1 MHCPHASFSLPMSA
15 WEISLKWVQLDY
27 FFGLLFQMCV
37 KLYRNCQYFRGH
49 FPLISNVVLSLL
61 IFLFGSYILF
71 WPRWFRLVSIAANF
85 KFRKVA
91 LVPGIEYAIMVISYA
106 YATSLVEFTNNI
118 LFVLMGILQNTC
130 SKTVLKRVGVRP
142 LPCFKPEF
150 PLKLCVNSLWIF
162 YGIICCPCLVSSF
175 VLVWVKFASHALCY
189 CCR

>member
-1 MHCPHASFSLPMSA
+1 MTCCRLKPFFCLCSSSFSGRDSCIAHM
-15 WEISLKWVQLDY
+15 
-27 FFGLLFQMCV
+27 
-37 KLYRNCQYFRGH
+37 
-49 FPLISNVVLSLL
+49 
-61 IFLFGSYILF
+61 
-71 WPRWFRLVSIAANF
+71 PRWFRLVFISANF

-162 YGIICCPCLVSSF
+162 YGIICCLVSSF
-175 VLVWVKFASHALCY
+175 VLAWVKFASHVLCY
-189 CCR
+189 LICCNPYSLSISVAYQC